1 MGNGHLTDVKLTV
14 IVAGTEALAL
24 LHSLGGSLARLAV
37 TQAASRHELLL
48 SLGAGAGSSSPDPP
62 PKALP
67 RTSGGPPLRPVLCS
81 ASFTVLL
88 GITAHGREAELS
100 REDPPG
106 LGISR

>member
-1 MGNGHLTDVKLTV
+1 MGNGHPTNVKLTV
-14 IVAGTEALAL
+14 IVAGREALAL
-24 LHSLGGSLARLAV
+24 LHSLDGSLAQLAV

-67 RTSGGPPLRPVLCS
+67 RTSGGPPPHPVLCS
-81 ASFTVLL
+81 ASFTVLS
-88 GITAHGREAELS
+88 GITAHGREAELN